1 MDTLVAY
8 LISIGLI
15 AFGVGIVVFAAKT
28 ASGSL
33 LVWVIAG
40 LIPVVVGILSLF
52 YEARNGRQNISPIK
66 G

>member
-1 MDTLVAY
+1 MGTLVAY

-15 AFGVGIVVFAAKT
+15 AFGVGIVAFGAKT

-40 LIPVVVGILSLF
+40 LAPVVVGVLSLF
-52 YEARNGRQNISPIK
+52 NEARNVREHY
-66 G
+66 

>member
-15 AFGVGIVVFAAKT
+15 AFGIGIVVFGAMT
-28 ASGSL
+28 ASGWL
-33 LVWVIAG
+33 LVWTIFG
-40 LIPVVVGILSLF
+40 LMPVVVGILSLF
-52 YEARNGRQNISPIK
+52 CEVRNGRQNISPIK

>member
-8 LISIGLI
+8 LISVGLMAFCVGMVAIG
-15 AFGVGIVVFAAKT
+15 AKT

-40 LIPVVVGILSLF
+40 LIPVVVGVLSLF
-52 YEARNGRQNISPIK
+52 NEARNGREQY
-66 G
+66 